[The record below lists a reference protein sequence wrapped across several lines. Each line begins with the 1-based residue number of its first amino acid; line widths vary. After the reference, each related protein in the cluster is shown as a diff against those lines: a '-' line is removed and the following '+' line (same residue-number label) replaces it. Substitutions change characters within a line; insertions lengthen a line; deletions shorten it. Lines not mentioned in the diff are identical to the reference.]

1 MEPLTI
7 FALTLGLICAF
18 HLISM
23 FVNRFGKGIYNYGP
37 QKKKRDDWFCFFRTS
52 TLLGGDRKIESG
64 VNKQQPT
71 AVRSEN
77 MEQRRKQ
84 QARRPRLHV

>member
-1 MEPLTI
+1 
-7 FALTLGLICAF
+7 
-18 HLISM
+18 
-23 FVNRFGKGIYNYGP
+23 VNRFGKGIYNYGS

-52 TLLGGDRKIESG
+52 TLLGEDRETESN
-64 VNKQQPT
+64 VDKQQST
-71 AVRSEN
+71 AIRSEN

>member
-7 FALTLGLICAF
+7 FALTLGLVCVF
-18 HLISM
+18 HLLSTV
-23 FVNRFGKGIYNYGP
+23 VNRLGKGIYNYGT

-52 TLLGGDRKIESG
+52 DLLGDDLEKNTEVAG
-64 VNKQQPT
+64 KQSSTIQ
-71 AVRSEN
+71 ADKL
-77 MEQRRKQ
+77 EQRRKQ

>member
-18 HLISM
+18 HLVSTV
-23 FVNRFGKGIYNYGP
+23 VNRFGKGIYNYGP

-52 TLLGGDRKIESG
+52 TLLGEDRETESN
-64 VNKQQPT
+64 VDKQQST
-71 AVRSEN
+71 AIRSEN